1 MSKLTDADAPFV
13 RTYGHGSIKLT
24 AYPSSGR
31 VSVEVSAENAVMDWW
46 ELEDFITEFK
56 VSK

>member
-1 MSKLTDADAPFV
+1 MSESPTEPFT

-31 VSVEVSAENAVMDWW
+31 ISVEVTAVNAVVDWW
-46 ELEDFITEFK
+46 ELEDFIDEFRSAK
-56 VSK
+56 

>member
-1 MSKLTDADAPFV
+1 MSESTTEPFV

-31 VSVEVSAENAVMDWW
+31 ISVEVSAVNAVMDCW
-46 ELEDFITEFK
+46 ELEDF
-56 VSK
+56 VSEMKCAK

>member
-1 MSKLTDADAPFV
+1 MNEKSNEPITH
-13 RTYGHGSIKLT
+13 TYGHGAIKLT

-31 VSVEVSAENAVMDWW
+31 ISVEVSAVNAVMDWW
-46 ELEDFITEFK
+46 ELEDFVSEMRE

>member
-31 VSVEVSAENAVMDWW
+31 VSVEVSADNAVMDWW
-46 ELEDFITEFK
+46 ELDGFINEFK
-56 VSK
+56 EAK